1 MLCIVSV
8 LMCDACMFVCMYA
21 LRIVSM
27 DMILCLI
34 NILIIFNLLNNMVL
48 HFLLL
53 QLSFVFPLL
62 HKFSWCVNNMTLH
75 FFFFQQCRGN
85 YRINKCWCKQLSHQQ
100 ATQPSASN
108 SAISKQLSL
117 PIVLQGLPDM
127 MPPPPP
133 PPPHT
138 HTHTLPLV
146 INCQSSSFLLSQN
159 GNTQTNP
166 HKITS
171 DPRSSECRFVLLL
184 ACVCHVFTFGEF
196 RAPLGHNA
204 LGSKKS
210 KEPSHCVPI
219 TVSHYCCVWFQQ
231 GWDRHT
237 MGQVHI

>member
-1 MLCIVSV
+1 M
-8 LMCDACMFVCMYA
+8 
-21 LRIVSM
+21 
-27 DMILCLI
+27 
-34 NILIIFNLLNNMVL
+34 
-48 HFLLL
+48 
-53 QLSFVFPLL
+53 
-62 HKFSWCVNNMTLH
+62 
-75 FFFFQQCRGN
+75 
-85 YRINKCWCKQLSHQQ
+85 Q

-108 SAISKQLSL
+108 SAISKQLSHQQATQ
-117 PIVLQGLPDM
+117 PAHCASRIAWYDA
-127 MPPPPP
+127 PPPHT
-133 PPPHT
+133 HT